1 MSTAKKGGDLSTL
14 SLEELRARRRRL
26 VRDLPDLEAVLR
38 GSLIERKK
46 RCGKAGCRCAEGELH
61 GPYSYLS
68 TRGEQG
74 TRLDYVPRDW
84 RSWVRARVENFRR
97 VQAVLSEVAEI
108 NRELLRR
115 RAGR

>member
-1 MSTAKKGGDLSTL
+1 MNTIKNLDEMSVAR
-14 SLEELRARRRRL
+14 LRARRRRL
-26 VRDLPDLEAVLR
+26 VRGLPDLEAVLR
-38 GSLIERKK
+38 GSLIERMK

-68 TRGEQG
+68 TRGEEG
-74 TRLDYVPRDW
+74 TRLEYVPQDW
-84 RSWVRARVENFRR
+84 LDWTRERVENSRR
-97 VQAVLSEVAEI
+97 VLAVISEVAEI